1 MVRTKHV
8 LSRFLG
14 CCMIVSRHGRRI
26 AQWLGSQLAKIRVEV
41 TLSLPSLQAARNDVQ
56 AMCTIV
62 A

>member
-1 MVRTKHV
+1 
-8 LSRFLG
+8 
-14 CCMIVSRHGRRI
+14 MIVSRHGRRI
-26 AQWLGSQLAKIRVEV
+26 ALWLGTQLAKIIVEV